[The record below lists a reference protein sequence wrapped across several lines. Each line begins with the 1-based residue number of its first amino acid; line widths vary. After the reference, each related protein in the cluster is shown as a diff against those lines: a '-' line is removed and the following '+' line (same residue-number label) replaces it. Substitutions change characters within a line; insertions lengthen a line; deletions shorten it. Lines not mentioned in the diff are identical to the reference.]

1 MKFFL
6 IESCYII
13 SASLFIFGLKLM
25 NRVKMAR
32 LGDFLA
38 AIGMLIAIVI
48 TLILPNVINYK
59 WIFIAVLI
67 GSIIGIVWARVV
79 PMTAMPQMVGM
90 FNGFGGL
97 ASALVSCSEY
107 LRAGESMTTFTLT
120 IVMLGT
126 FVGAVTFTG
135 STLAYGK
142 LEGFVEQRPVVYPL
156 QKTINLLL
164 SLASLGCG
172 VVVILNPNEIISY
185 WVVMALSSI
194 LGVLLV
200 LPIGGAD
207 MPVVI
212 SLLNSYSGIAGMLTG
227 FVLMNDG
234 LIVAGTL
241 VGASG
246 IILTK
251 IMCKAMNRS
260 LANVMFGTFGKID
273 EAQAKGQSKEYV
285 GVKSCTAEEVA
296 IILENATQ
304 VIIVPGYGLAA
315 SHAQHAIGELAKIL
329 EDRGTKVKYA
339 IHPVAGRMPGHMNIL
354 LAEAS
359 VPYDRLYEMD
369 VINPEFEQTD
379 VALVI
384 GANDVTNP
392 SARNQPGSPIYG
404 MPILNVDKAKSIVVI
419 KRSLSPG
426 FAGIKNPLFENEK
439 TVMFFDDGRAAV
451 EQITKEVKNL

>member
-6 IESCYII
+6 VESAYII
-13 SASLFIFGLKLM
+13 SASLFIMGLKLL
-25 NRVKMAR
+25 NRVKTAR

-38 AIGMLIAIVI
+38 AVGMLIAIVV

-59 WIFIAVLI
+59 WIFIAMAAGSFI
-67 GSIIGIVWARVV
+67 GAVWGRVV
-79 PMTAMPQMVGM
+79 PMTAMPQMVGL

-97 ASALVSCSEY
+97 ASALVASSEY
-107 LRAGESMTTFTLT
+107 LRSGNSLSAFTLT
-120 IVMLGT
+120 NVVLGT
-126 FVGAVTFTG
+126 FVGALTFTG

-142 LEGFVEQRPVVYPL
+142 LQGWVEQRPVVYPL
-156 QKTINLLL
+156 QKTINSLLA
-164 SLASLGCG
+164 LASLGCG
-172 VVVILNPNEIISY
+172 VLIVLNPNQIMAY
-185 WVVMALSSI
+185 WMVMVLSSV

-246 IILTK
+246 IILTQ

-273 EAQAKGQSKEYV
+273 TAQTGQGKEYV
-285 GVKSCTAEEVA
+285 GVKSSSAEEVA
-296 IILENATQ
+296 IILENAGQ

-354 LAEAS
+354 LAEAN

-379 VALVI
+379 VCLVI

-392 SARNQPGSPIYG
+392 SARNQQGSPIYG
-404 MPILNVDKAKSIVVI
+404 MPILNVDKARSIVVI

-439 TVMFFDDGRAAV
+439 TVMFFDDGRTAV
-451 EQITKEVKNL
+451 EKIIKEVKNL

>member
-6 IESCYII
+6 VESAYII
-13 SASLFIFGLKLM
+13 SASLFIVGLKLL
-25 NRVKMAR
+25 NQVKTAR
-32 LGDFLA
+32 RGDFA
-38 AIGMLIAIVI
+38 AALGMLIAIVV

-59 WIFIAVLI
+59 WIFIAMAI
-67 GSIIGIVWARVV
+67 GTVVGIVWGRVV
-79 PMTAMPQMVGM
+79 PMTAMPQMVGL

-97 ASALVSCSEY
+97 ASALVACSEF
-107 LRAGESMTTFTLT
+107 LRAGHSLSSFTLT
-120 IVMLGT
+120 NVVLGT
-126 FVGAVTFTG
+126 FVGAITFTG

-142 LEGFVEQRPVVYPL
+142 LEGWVEQRPVVYPL

-164 SLASLGCG
+164 ALASLGCG
-172 VVVILNPNEIISY
+172 ILIVLNPNQILAY
-185 WVVMALSSI
+185 WVIIILSSL
-194 LGVLLV
+194 LGILLV

-273 EAQAKGQSKEYV
+273 TAGAAGQSKDYV
-285 GVKSCTAEEVA
+285 GVKSCGAEEVA
-296 IILENATQ
+296 LILENADQ

-315 SHAQHAIGELAKIL
+315 SHAQHTIAELAKIL
-329 EDRGTKVKYA
+329 EERGTKVKYA

-354 LAEAS
+354 LAEAN
-359 VPYDRLYEMD
+359 VPYERLYEMD

-379 VALVI
+379 VCLVI

-392 SARNQPGSPIYG
+392 AARNQPGSPIYG
-404 MPILNVDKAKSIVVI
+404 MPILNVDKARSIIVI

-451 EQITKEVKNL
+451 EKIIKEVKNL